1 MKNLRYYLQ
10 VIDPHRRGASNKPHF
25 SGRGLRIYSMVLIM
39 VLAGYSCEEFFDPTQ
54 ELVRYENDMF
64 ADWDEYRSA
73 EMGLYALQ
81 QKLVDQLVVLGELR
95 GDLLEV
101 TDFASQDLIE
111 VNNFSIRKDN
121 PYASPVNFYKL
132 IIAANKLIHH
142 LSTVHPEVLDKNA
155 PITNF
160 DRLYGEAMCM
170 RTWAYFNAVRIYG
183 EVPYIH
189 ESLYTVEEI
198 EAYINSSSE
207 YVVSEYINFAPD
219 GYYNDTIRDTTIV
232 IEKRFMN
239 EKNVILTFTDQLE
252 NNIKAVGINHSL
264 NNGDDTWQVTVWN
277 DYARHALLG
286 QMYMFDQNYSMAVEH
301 FDHIMYNNTSET
313 SNILFGLDNK
323 FAKAKW
329 RNIFTSLD
337 PCEHIYMI
345 WFGKSYKQT
354 NGLQKMMGVT
364 PNDYMVK
371 PTAASI
377 QNWESIWNNPV
388 YYKDFSNP
396 LKSRVIEPGIPGDFY
411 RGYGV
416 SYQYF
421 RDGIELTSDD
431 VQDMLLKKMDGNIVE
446 VQLLMERV
454 DAVATKYE
462 INKDPFAQDANY
474 TVFRAA
480 GIHLYAAEIY
490 AVWKHIYGGLTTTPR
505 IRMNTSLN
513 ILNDGSYNS
522 NTSQLGVRGRVGF
535 ADGDE
540 AVNIDNIVYIH
551 DPVSNQITGYID
563 FTNQPD
569 LQMRY
574 MLDKILQERAMEM
587 AFEGERFYDLIRIA
601 KRLDDP
607 SYLAE
612 KVAAK
617 FKDPVMRENIYNK
630 LLNEENW
637 YVNYF

>member
-1 MKNLRYYLQ
+1 M
-10 VIDPHRRGASNKPHF
+10 
-25 SGRGLRIYSMVLIM
+25 IM
-39 VLAGYSCEEFFDPTQ
+39 VLAGYSCGEFLDPTQ
-54 ELVRYENDMF
+54 ELVRYDNDMY

-101 TDFASQDLIE
+101 TDMASQDLIE
-111 VNNFSIRKDN
+111 VNNFNIRKEN
-121 PYASPVNFYKL
+121 PYASPVNFYNL
-132 IIAANKLIHH
+132 IIASNKLIHH
-142 LSTVHPEVLDKNA
+142 LSTVHPEVLDEDA

-170 RTWAYFNAVRIYG
+170 RAWAYFNAVRIYG
-183 EVPYIH
+183 IVPYIH

-198 EAYINSSSE
+198 EASINSSSE

-232 IEKRFMN
+232 IQKRFLD
-239 EKNVILTFTDQLE
+239 EKNVILEFTDQLE
-252 NNIKAVGINHSL
+252 HDIKAVGINHSI
-264 NNGDDTWQVTVWN
+264 NNGDATWQVTIWN
-277 DYARHALLG
+277 EYARHALLG
-286 QMYMFDQNYSMAVEH
+286 QMYMFDQNYTMAIEH
-301 FDHIMYNNTSET
+301 FDHIMYNYESTT
-313 SNILFGLDNK
+313 SNVLFGLDSK
-323 FAKAKW
+323 FAKNKW
-329 RNIFTSLD
+329 KNIFTNID
-337 PCEHIYMI
+337 PYEHIYMI

-354 NGLQKMMGVT
+354 HGLQKMMGVS
-364 PNDYMVK
+364 PNEYMLK

-377 QNWESIWNNPV
+377 QNWESMWDNPV

-396 LKSRVIEPGIPGDFY
+396 SNSKVIEPGIPGDFF
-411 RGYGV
+411 RGYGI
-416 SYQYF
+416 SYRYYSN
-421 RDGIELTSDD
+421 GVALTSDA
-431 VQDMLLKKMDGNIVE
+431 VRDMLLKKMGGNIVE
-446 VQLLMERV
+446 VQLLMENV
-454 DAVATKYE
+454 DTVATKYE
-462 INKDPFAQDANY
+462 IDKDPFAHDANY
-474 TVFRAA
+474 IVFRAA

-505 IRMNTSLN
+505 INQNTSLN

-522 NTSQLGVRGRVGF
+522 NINQLGVRGRVGF

-540 AVNIDNIVYIH
+540 AVNIDNIVYLH
-551 DPVSNQITGYID
+551 DPVTNQITGYRD
-563 FTNQPD
+563 FTNKSE

-574 MLDKILQERAMEM
+574 LLDKILQERAMEM

-601 KRLDDP
+601 KRLEDP

-617 FKDPVMRENIYNK
+617 FKDPSMRENIYNT

-637 YVNYF
+637 YINYF